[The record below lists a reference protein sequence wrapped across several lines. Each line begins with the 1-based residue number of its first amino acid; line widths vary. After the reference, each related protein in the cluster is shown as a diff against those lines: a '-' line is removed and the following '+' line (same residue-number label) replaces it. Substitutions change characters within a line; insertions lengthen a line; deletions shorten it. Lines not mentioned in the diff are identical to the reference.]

1 MKLFVAC
8 QARLARNNRLHL
20 VGDDVGSLMDILR
33 KTLTKDEKIII
44 LCLAMNLRGCTIIT
58 SSKKKG
64 GGCPQNDNTL
74 ITDYMQCKILE
85 TKPKN

>member
-1 MKLFVAC
+1 MA
-8 QARLARNNRLHL
+8 
-20 VGDDVGSLMDILR
+20 DDVDSLMDILR

-44 LCLAMNLRGCTIIT
+44 LCLAMNQGGCNIIT
-58 SSKKKG
+58 SSKRG
-64 GGCPQNDNTL
+64 GGCPQNDYTL